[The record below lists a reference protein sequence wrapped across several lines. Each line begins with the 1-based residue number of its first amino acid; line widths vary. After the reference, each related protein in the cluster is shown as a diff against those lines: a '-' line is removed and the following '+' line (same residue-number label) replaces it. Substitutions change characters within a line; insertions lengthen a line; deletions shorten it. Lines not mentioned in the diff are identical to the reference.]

1 MSEATTPEE
10 PQSEAPE
17 KKSGGGLKLLGGVVG
32 LIGVGASLALMAV
45 PSKEQDHPFKG
56 PYYLPLFE
64 EEFVSNV
71 ADDHFTRFLKT
82 SPAVEAFAYDETYTT
97 QRAGDLLY
105 QSWLQNDLG
114 MLLRSMSLE
123 EVYGGTE
130 GQLFA
135 QRVRRTVEP
144 ILFPVHIG
152 TTLAHLD
159 RDEESGLRPGDSY
172 RRATFR
178 GRFHDHVLKVDAVGS
193 TLQLDEGEP
202 VPFSGDE
209 VDLFVPDQTGE
220 GIYVD
225 VSTIEP
231 DVVGEVPVG
240 IHGRVRQVFL
250 TQNIA
255 Q

>member
-135 QRVRRTVEP
+135 
-144 ILFPVHIG
+144 
-152 TTLAHLD
+152 LD
-159 RDEESGLRPGDSY
+159 RLANDVDPNGGDIGRRPGAKRIIVWFGDQPGHDPVCAAITPPFKSTSPDS
-172 RRATFR
+172 A
-178 GRFHDHVLKVDAVGS
+178 A
-193 TLQLDEGEP
+193 
-202 VPFSGDE
+202 
-209 VDLFVPDQTGE
+209 
-220 GIYVD
+220 
-225 VSTIEP
+225 
-231 DVVGEVPVG
+231 
-240 IHGRVRQVFL
+240 
-250 TQNIA
+250 
-255 Q
+255 

>member
-1 MSEATTPEE
+1 
-10 PQSEAPE
+10 
-17 KKSGGGLKLLGGVVG
+17 
-32 LIGVGASLALMAV
+32 MAV

-152 TTLAHLD
+152 STIAHLD

-178 GRFHDHVLKVDAVGS
+178 GRFHDHVLKVDASGTSNSMRASPSPSAATRSTSSSPTRPARASTSTSRPSSPTSSARSPWASMAGS
-193 TLQLDEGEP
+193 ARCSSPRTSPSE
-202 VPFSGDE
+202 SR
-209 VDLFVPDQTGE
+209 T
-220 GIYVD
+220 
-225 VSTIEP
+225 S
-231 DVVGEVPVG
+231 
-240 IHGRVRQVFL
+240 
-250 TQNIA
+250 
-255 Q
+255 